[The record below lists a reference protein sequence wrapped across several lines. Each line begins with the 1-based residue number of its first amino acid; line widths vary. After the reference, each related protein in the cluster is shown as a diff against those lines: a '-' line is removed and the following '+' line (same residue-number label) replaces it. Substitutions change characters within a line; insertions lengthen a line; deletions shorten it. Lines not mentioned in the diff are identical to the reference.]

1 MSKEFYFCS
10 VCNYPMFTE
19 EVIPQLKEQLC
30 SDCEYRIKL
39 KSSIREIQK
48 QIEKFIIPFLDKLEK
63 YLSKLFKKQHALTKI
78 KKPYKG
84 SD

>member
-30 SDCEYRIKL
+30 RDCEHRIKL
-39 KSSIREIQK
+39 KSSIREFQK
-48 QIEKFIIPFLDKLEK
+48 RIETLIIPMANSLEK
-63 YLSKLFKKQHALTKI
+63 YLSKLFKK
-78 KKPYKG
+78 
-84 SD
+84 